1 MVLGHQDLWRLN
13 MTTARWL
20 LLRVAAQISAEPSC
34 MDKRAAAAAAAAA
47 ANIAQVIRHFL

>member
-13 MTTARWL
+13 MTTARWF

-34 MDKRAAAAAAAAA
+34 MDKRAAAAAAA
-47 ANIAQVIRHFL
+47 NIAQVIRHFL